1 MTKVHFLHIGKTGG
15 TALRAALDGTETN
28 VIKHDHKTRLCHI
41 PNGEKVFFFIREPC
55 SRFVSGF
62 NSRRRRGLP
71 RHYTPWSEGERIA
84 FKTYPTAN
92 SLAESLFTTTHERAA
107 AAFHSIRH
115 VRSSIYDW
123 IISDRY
129 LSSRCSDIVLI
140 GLQEQLEKDLQLLKN
155 IGVIPQSA
163 VLPVDPV
170 AAHRSIDNFEEPLS
184 EKAIENLTRWYKRD
198 VRFYNEVR
206 SSRIQGALVPDLSR
220 LPERGMAASVRD
232 FTNLVRVMLKDSR
245 NRLLRSLRSS

>member
-1 MTKVHFLHIGKTGG
+1 
-15 TALRAALDGTETN
+15 
-28 VIKHDHKTRLCHI
+28 
-41 PNGEKVFFFIREPC
+41 
-55 SRFVSGF
+55 
-62 NSRRRRGLP
+62 
-71 RHYTPWSEGERIA
+71 
-84 FKTYPTAN
+84 
-92 SLAESLFTTTHERAA
+92 
-107 AAFHSIRH
+107 
-115 VRSSIYDW
+115 
-123 IISDRY
+123 
-129 LSSRCSDIVLI
+129 
-140 GLQEQLEKDLQLLKN
+140 LQLLKN